1 MAGIT
6 AENLVVGRS
15 SPGIK
20 INTNSIVEKDSAQNS
35 LL

>member
-6 AENLVVGRS
+6 AQNLEVGRS

-20 INTNSIVEKDSAQNS
+20 INTNSIVENDSV
-35 LL
+35 